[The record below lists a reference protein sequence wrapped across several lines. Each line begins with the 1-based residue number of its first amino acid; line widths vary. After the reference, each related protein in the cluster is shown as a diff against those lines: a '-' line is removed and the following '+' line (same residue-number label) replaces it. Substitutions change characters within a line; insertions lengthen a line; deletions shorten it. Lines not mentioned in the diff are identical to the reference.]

1 MPEVFKS
8 YSQIKKGSSNEGKEV
23 YNVDLGRVLG
33 IRISKPAG
41 CRNLGFSA
49 AAQGFLEYLGWG
61 WLCKAAYL

>member
-8 YSQIKKGSSNEGKEV
+8 YSQIKKGSPNEGKEV